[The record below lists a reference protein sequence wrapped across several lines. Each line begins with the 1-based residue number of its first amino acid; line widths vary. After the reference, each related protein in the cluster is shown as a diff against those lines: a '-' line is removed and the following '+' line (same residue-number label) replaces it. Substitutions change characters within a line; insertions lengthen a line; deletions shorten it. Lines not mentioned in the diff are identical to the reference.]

1 MSREYT
7 RRLLDYVDEGIVNQ
21 VDLIQSLLMWMSES
35 EVEEFYKKY
44 GYDELDE
51 EEEDD
56 ELDDD
61 DEDSE
66 V

>member
-35 EVEEFYKKY
+35 EVEEFYKKC